1 MDQTGWAK
9 VNNPNPADRLHLRVK
24 PDRDST
30 SLGKFYNGT
39 PVQVIREE
47 GDWCQVMIGT
57 DGRLVGWMMKKYLA
71 FGDQMD
77 DVRCAFPQK
86 ELRTEY
92 RDHTLYTSM
101 SMKELTVIEG
111 KLWIAGVAEG
121 NLYVILTSVGQTAYA
136 PMDWFW
142 EGNG

>member
-1 MDQTGWAK
+1 
-9 VNNPNPADRLHLRVK
+9 
-24 PDRDST
+24 
-30 SLGKFYNGT
+30 
-39 PVQVIREE
+39 
-47 GDWCQVMIGT
+47 
-57 DGRLVGWMMKKYLA
+57 MMKKYLA

-86 ELRTEY
+86 VLRTEY